1 MCGSNDINTEATN
14 KVNSYVEEQLNQIFE
29 NLGNIDFNQDIP
41 EKDKQLLT
49 KGVKLLRP
57 NYNSYKNWRLELTNR
72 IKSLNEYLLLLKK
85 YSSDKNGASIQEYNI
100 ALEKLNSLLNETYEK
115 TWKNISETGLP
126 VNRKTTKNL
135 INEINKLIQEYA
147 AMPIIDAENQ
157 MLFEKALNL
166 IPAIG
171 EENLDETIAAQI
183 KDSLT
188 GEKSKVEVTIDK
200 KNFQERGWKM
210 QLGDI
215 YETGIVS
222 KDNIAITHEWN
233 NEILNVVAKKLNLGN
248 GYKLINLSSNL
259 SLLAL
264 LQEANSEFVN
274 HYLNLFTVH
283 SDRAHVHYQQQRD
296 EFIPVLK
303 LWLAYKSLSGEGIND
318 NLANVYVINKKDKV
332 EVFSIANFLKE
343 FEKNEGKFIS
353 VKINGGGNWKNLYS
367 NTWVQNSP
375 SGIARI
381 SHVLQEVHA
390 RKIAVSF
397 NSSLI
402 NI

>member
-1 MCGSNDINTEATN
+1 M
-14 KVNSYVEEQLNQIFE
+14 
-29 NLGNIDFNQDIP
+29 
-41 EKDKQLLT
+41 T

-85 YSSDKNGASIQEYNI
+85 YSSNKNGASIQEYNI

-147 AMPIIDAENQ
+147 AMPIIDTQNQ

-171 EENLDETIAAQI
+171 EENLNEAIAAQI

-200 KNFQERGWKM
+200 QNFQERGWKM

-222 KDNIAITHEWN
+222 KNNIAITHEWN

-264 LQEANSEFVN
+264 LQ
-274 HYLNLFTVH
+274 
-283 SDRAHVHYQQQRD
+283 
-296 EFIPVLK
+296 
-303 LWLAYKSLSGEGIND
+303 
-318 NLANVYVINKKDKV
+318 
-332 EVFSIANFLKE
+332 
-343 FEKNEGKFIS
+343 
-353 VKINGGGNWKNLYS
+353 
-367 NTWVQNSP
+367 
-375 SGIARI
+375 
-381 SHVLQEVHA
+381 
-390 RKIAVSF
+390 
-397 NSSLI
+397 
-402 NI
+402 